1 MLKPTP
7 SKLLA
12 VSAISLALFVSA
24 ANAATVT
31 EPAANSAEFNQL
43 GDRRTVI
50 AQQTHNTQSEEIH
63 FELEP
68 GWIIGSS
75 KEQPN
80 LYSITEFIRE
90 GDSLKNWHELVTIQD
105 FNLKSGIGS
114 PEAMF
119 NHLKVLR
126 EEECPGSTIWNE
138 IQKDEKS
145 ILYEWQAKPC
155 LGFPEQHEI
164 ARMVD
169 GKFNRFLIRYTAKVY
184 QLEPKRREQWI
195 ERFSHAA
202 LISREAPSE
211 GVKFTW
217 LEEHLQ
223 TSKESDNQIREAI
236 FQDDLKTAPDCQIRE
251 VVKIARDV
259 PLLSEEGKDY
269 RWLHYLEKW
278 DIKRCNQ
285 LVPYIAW
292 QTFDQVH
299 AHQRLIVVPLDKAQ
313 ALVEQQPEKQPALK
327 KLLQYK
333 P

>member
-138 IQKDEKS
+138 IQKDEKAFCMNGKLNRVLVFQNNMKLPEWSMVNS
-145 ILYEWQAKPC
+145 IV
-155 LGFPEQHEI
+155 F
-164 ARMVD
+164 
-169 GKFNRFLIRYTAKVY
+169 
-184 QLEPKRREQWI
+184 
-195 ERFSHAA
+195 
-202 LISREAPSE
+202 
-211 GVKFTW
+211 
-217 LEEHLQ
+217 
-223 TSKESDNQIREAI
+223 
-236 FQDDLKTAPDCQIRE
+236 
-251 VVKIARDV
+251 
-259 PLLSEEGKDY
+259 
-269 RWLHYLEKW
+269 
-278 DIKRCNQ
+278 
-285 LVPYIAW
+285 
-292 QTFDQVH
+292 
-299 AHQRLIVVPLDKAQ
+299 
-313 ALVEQQPEKQPALK
+313 
-327 KLLQYK
+327 
-333 P
+333 